1 MPARKIGAMYTVVED
16 KGLKPLDQVLTVDTG
31 DHTGW
36 AFWRNVDVQ
45 EPAHYGQITLP
56 RKPTA
61 GKKNAMLGQLPP
73 LSANTE
79 MQLAYMWDQFSKIP
93 AKLMTLGMGR
103 PKDVVLESLEHW
115 GTDEASL
122 AAIRS
127 GKLFKLAY
135 LIGGYANIAQHWG
148 AQVHLVKAREWKG
161 QMDKDATKIRVRMAI
176 GKEFGSTHVTDAI
189 GMGLSLM
196 GKL

>member
-1 MPARKIGAMYTVVED
+1 M
-16 KGLKPLDQVLTVDTG
+16 
-31 DHTGW
+31 
-36 AFWRNVDVQ
+36 
-45 EPAHYGQITLP
+45 YGQITLP
-56 RKPTA
+56 RRKV
-61 GKKNAMLGQLPP
+61 KWSMEME
-73 LSANTE
+73 LS
-79 MQLAYMWDQFSKIP
+79 YMWDQFAQIWE
-93 AKLMTLGMGR
+93 KLLTLGYGR
-103 PKDVVLESLEHW
+103 PLDVVLESLEHW

-135 LIGGYANIAQHWG
+135 LIGGYAHVSRHLCAS
-148 AQVHLVKAREWKG
+148 VHLVKAREWKG

-176 GKEFGSTHVTDAI
+176 GKEFGSSHVTDAI